1 VRDGETEK
9 FLIRKS
15 IHQIIESPVSHE
27 VNLDEKAALRELARM
42 YAGYRKRPAKG
53 TRKDSQR

>member
-1 VRDGETEK
+1 VRDGETAK
-9 FLIRKS
+9 FLIHKG
-15 IHQIIESPVSHE
+15 IDQISESPVSHK